1 MSSIST
7 ISRPG
12 GADLALLA
20 LAAIIWASAFS
31 AIKVAVYDVGPVWTA
46 ALRVTIGFMALL
58 PIAMWKGIQWPA
70 ARSPWTM
77 IVVIAALNMVI
88 PFALISWGLQEV
100 ESGIAA
106 LLMGTT
112 PFMAMVLGHF
122 FTSDEKINLYK
133 VFGVILGLC
142 GILVVV
148 GPSMVLGLGSAKFS
162 SQVTIICG
170 AWCYVIAGFIMRRVD
185 MKPLDFTVIALGAG
199 SVMLI
204 LSALIMEG
212 VPDQLPANRIMLA
225 LLWLGVFPTGF
236 TYLLRFYLV
245 KKVGVGTFA
254 LAMNTIPV
262 FGIIFGSV
270 FLGEAVTIE
279 TMIALSLV
287 IGGLLVARL
296 GSPKFTKPQEGV

>member
-1 MSSIST
+1 
-7 ISRPG
+7 
-12 GADLALLA
+12 
-20 LAAIIWASAFS
+20 
-31 AIKVAVYDVGPVWTA
+31 
-46 ALRVTIGFMALL
+46 
-58 PIAMWKGIQWPA
+58 
-70 ARSPWTM
+70 
-77 IVVIAALNMVI
+77 
-88 PFALISWGLQEV
+88 
-100 ESGIAA
+100 
-106 LLMGTT
+106 
-112 PFMAMVLGHF
+112 MVLGHF

-162 SQVTIICG
+162 SQVVIICG

-212 VPDQLPANRIMLA
+212 VPAQLPANRIMLA

>member
-46 ALRVTIGFMALL
+46 ALRVTIGFLALL

-162 SQVTIICG
+162 SQVVIICG

-212 VPDQLPANRIMLA
+212 VPAQLPANRIMLA

>member
-46 ALRVTIGFMALL
+46 ALRVTIGFLALL

-162 SQVTIICG
+162 SQVAIICG

-204 LSALIMEG
+204 LSALVMEG